1 MKKITLLCFLLCFA
15 AGFAQFSKTHYIPPV
30 SGADNQPARVQEQ
43 FLYIST
49 PSVNPVNFKIIQLG
63 SSTIIGTVSRD
74 TPYVLNIGSG
84 TDTQLH
90 TSRSLVNSIQSNKGY
105 VVEAEDMVYVSAR
118 LIAGNG
124 NHAGGIVSKGL
135 AALGTHFR
143 IGSFNNNGVDVAAYG
158 INHYTF
164 VSILATENNTLVQF
178 DDLRPNI
185 ELLNNESAGNSPGW
199 ITLNAGQSFVMAVEG
214 PHPQNR
220 DGLIGGLITS
230 DKPIAVNCGSFAGSN
245 ANQNLDLGFDQIVPV
260 ERTGTEYIFIK
271 STGADIVERVLLVAD
286 EDNTEVFLNGNAST
300 SPDYIINGGDYLD
313 LDGTD
318 YTANNNLYV
327 RASKKVFAYQSVGD
341 SSSPPGEYPNQKMF
355 FVPPLNCETPHVI
368 NNIPLID
375 KIGTR
380 TFTGRITL
388 VTETGSTLSFEID
401 GTPYSLG
408 ALMFIPGVTVNG
420 PTNVIGNANYET
432 YTIAGISG
440 NVAAHSTSQLYLA
453 SYGSDSNATFGGFYS
468 GFTFKPEISFTPLDV
483 TQVSCI
489 PNTSLS
495 VNSLSSFDVF
505 QWYFNGVDIP
515 GATASSYNPT
525 LPGYYYVKATIANC
539 GTTLV
544 SDEIP
549 ISSCPTDRDNDG
561 VNDSVDIDNDNDG
574 ITNCTESYGDYVFD
588 FTMPSPAVTPISV
601 GSYLNYYTKSL
612 TTHDASATGTFDGNA
627 NGFRSGISAGKGNFT
642 EMKLDFVQP
651 ISLRM
656 EYIASDP
663 AFTTHLINA
672 NAEFVLKCDITN
684 TITVINPSNQLLID
698 TNYDGIFESGITKF
712 SSFEVRFRLNGDL
725 SLMEGSGTFSFNV
738 FNTSQLVYKI
748 KNLSDTAEA
757 RGSFK
762 LIASCVPKN
771 SDNDAIPDQF
781 DLDSDHDGIPDNV
794 EAQGTAFVAWTPT
807 DTNGN
812 GLSDAYGSGIA
823 AADSDAD
830 GIPDY
835 LDLDSDNDGIYDQIE
850 AGSGAPDSNLDGMI
864 DLTIMAIDV
873 NGLSDHVETVSD
885 SGIINYTIADSD
897 GDNIPDYLEID
908 SDNDGCFD
916 AIEAGY
922 ADGDND
928 GIVGNTAPVVNTKGM
943 VTNAT
948 TGYTVPVNLNYTLG
962 APIAIVTQPS
972 NTTVCVTKN
981 ALFGI
986 ATDPVDSYKWQ
997 VLLSGTWTDISDNA
1011 TYSGS
1016 TTPTLQ
1022 ITGATMA
1029 LDGLQYRVRLDRIG
1043 NSCGLLSD
1051 IVSLTVYTLPVVT
1064 SPISL
1069 VQCDIDG
1076 NTNGITD
1083 VNLRQKE
1090 SFISPDSANEIFTYY
1105 TTQLAA
1111 ENADTNFAINTPTA
1125 YNTASTS
1132 VWTRVTNANGCWSVA
1147 KINVAV
1153 TGTNI
1158 PATFQRTFNEC
1169 DDFLDTNGNDNA
1181 NNDDRDGIATFDFS
1195 SVTSDILA
1203 LLPVSSGYSI
1213 KYYRN
1218 QADGA
1223 AETDPL
1229 GNSLEIVDIANYRN
1243 IGYPHTQQIWVRV
1256 ESDIDNSCFGLGPY
1270 VTLNVQPLPNI
1281 QPSNHAMICQN
1292 LPQNFVTID
1301 AGLPTDTDTS
1311 QFTYQWSTAGNPI
1324 PGGINYTLDVNTGGI
1339 YNVLV
1344 TSPFGCSR
1352 TQTVTVDTSDIAHV
1366 QNIEVVDLADI
1377 NSIAVTV
1384 TGSGD
1389 YVFSLDYPDSFQ
1401 QSSFF
1406 NDVTSGVHYVY
1417 IKDLK
1422 GCGLIGPIVAYVL
1435 GAPPFFSP
1443 NGDGYNDTWNL
1454 KGANADYNRNAT
1466 IFIFDRYGKFIKQ
1479 ISPVGIGWDG
1489 TFNDKPMPSDDYWYT
1504 IRLEDSRIIKGHF
1517 TLKR

>member
-1 MKKITLLCFLLCFA
+1 MKKITLLCFLLYFA

-30 SGADNQPARVQEQ
+30 AGSDNQASRAQDQ
-43 FLYIST
+43 YLYIST

-63 SSTIIGTVSRD
+63 SSTILGTVSRD
-74 TPYVLNIGSG
+74 VPYVLDIGSG
-84 TDTQLH
+84 VNTQLH
-90 TSRSLVNSIQSNKGY
+90 ASRSLVNSIMSNKGY

-143 IGSFNNNGVDVAAYG
+143 IGAFNNNGVDVAAYG
-158 INHYTF
+158 TNHYTF
-164 VSILATENNTLVQF
+164 ISVLATENNTLVQF

-185 ELLNNESAGNSPGW
+185 EPINNEFAGNSPAW
-199 ITLNAGQSFVMAVEG
+199 ITLNAGESFVMAVEG
-214 PHPQNR
+214 PHAPNR
-220 DGLIGGLITS
+220 DGLIGSLVTS

-245 ANQNLDLGFDQIVPV
+245 ANQNLDLGFDQIVSV

-271 STGADIVERVLLVAD
+271 STGQDIVERVLLVAD
-286 EDNTEVFLNGNAST
+286 EDNTEVFLNDNTTTA
-300 SPDYIINGGDYLD
+300 PDYIINAGDYLD
-313 LDGTD
+313 LDGIAYSVND
-318 YTANNNLYV
+318 NLYV
-327 RASKKVFAYQSVGD
+327 KTSKKVFAYQSIGD
-341 SSSPPGEYPNQKMF
+341 SSSPIGEFPNQKMF

-368 NNIPLID
+368 NNIPLIS

-388 VTETGSTLSFEID
+388 ITETGSTLNFEIN
-401 GTPYSLG
+401 GVPYSLG
-408 ALMFIPGVTVNG
+408 ALMFLPGVTVNG
-420 PTNVIGNANYET
+420 PTNVIGNTNYET
-432 YTIAGISG
+432 YTIAGLSG
-440 NVAAHSTSQLYLA
+440 NIAAYSTSQLYLA
-453 SYGSDSNATFGGFYS
+453 SYGSDAAATFGGFYS
-468 GFTFKPEISFTPLDV
+468 GFTFKPEISFTPLDL

-495 VNSLSSFDVF
+495 VNSLSAFDVF
-505 QWYFNGVDIP
+505 QWYFNGMDIP
-515 GATASSYNPT
+515 GATSSSYNPT
-525 LPGYYYVKATIANC
+525 LPGYYYVKATIADC
-539 GTTLV
+539 GTTLI

-549 ISSCPTDRDNDG
+549 ISSCPNDMD
-561 VNDSVDIDNDNDG
+561 NDSVNDNIDIDNDNDG
-574 ITNCTESYGDYVFD
+574 IPNCTESYGDYGFD
-588 FTMPSPAVTPISV
+588 FTTPSPTMMTISS
-601 GSYLNYYTKSL
+601 GNYFNSYIKTLDVQ
-612 TTHDASATGTFDGNA
+612 DASATGTFDGNA

-642 EMKLDFVQP
+642 EMKFNFTQP

-656 EYIASDP
+656 EYISDP
-663 AFTTHLINA
+663 TFATHLMNA
-672 NAEFVLKCDITN
+672 NAEFVLKCNITN
-684 TITVINPSNQLLID
+684 TITVLNPSNQLLID

-725 SLMEGSGTFSFNV
+725 PLMEGTGTFSFN
-738 FNTSQLVYKI
+738 THDASELVYRI

-762 LIASCVPKN
+762 LIATCLPKN
-771 SDNDAIPDQF
+771 SDIDAFPDQF
-781 DLDSDHDGIPDNV
+781 DLDSDHDGIPDNI
-794 EAQGTAFVAWTPT
+794 EAQGTAFVAWTST
-807 DTNGN
+807 DMNGD
-812 GLSDAYGSGIA
+812 GLSDAYGPGIVPV
-823 AADSDAD
+823 DSDTD
-830 GIPDY
+830 GVPNC
-835 LDLDSDNDGIYDQIE
+835 LDLDSDNDGIYDLIE
-850 AGSGAPDSNLDGMI
+850 AGSGANDNNLDGMV
-864 DLTIMAIDV
+864 DLSVLTVDV
-873 NGLSDHVETVSD
+873 NGLSDSVETASD
-885 SGIINYTIADSD
+885 SGIIDYTIADSD
-897 GDNIPDYLEID
+897 NDNIPDYLEID
-908 SDNDGCFD
+908 SDDDGCFD

-922 ADGDND
+922 DDGDND
-928 GIVGNTAPVVNTKGM
+928 GLLGNTAPMFNTSGM
-943 VTNAT
+943 VTNSA
-948 TGYTVPVNLNYTLG
+948 TGYTVPVNLNYMLG
-962 APIAIVTQPS
+962 APIVIVTQPVAA
-972 NTTVCVTKN
+972 TVCVSQNTI
-981 ALFGI
+981 LSI

-997 VLLSGTWTDISDNA
+997 VLLAGTWTDISDNT

-1022 ITGATMA
+1022 ITGATTA
-1029 LDGLQYRVRLDRIG
+1029 LDGLEYRVRLDRIG

-1051 IVSLTVYTLPVVT
+1051 AVALTVNILPVVT

-1090 SFISPDSANEIFTYY
+1090 NFISPDSANEIFTYY

-1111 ENADTNFAINTPTA
+1111 ENADPVFLITTPTA
-1125 YNTASTS
+1125 YNTASIS
-1132 VWTRVTNANGCWSVA
+1132 VWARVENANGCWSIA

-1169 DDFLDTNGNDNA
+1169 DDFLDTNGNNNA

-1195 SVTSDILA
+1195 SVTADILA
-1203 LLPVSSGYSI
+1203 LLPASSGYSI

-1229 GNSLEIVDIANYRN
+1229 GNSLEIADTANYRN
-1243 IGYPHTQQIWVRV
+1243 IGYPDTQQIWVRV

-1281 QPSNHAMICQN
+1281 QPADEAMICQN

-1311 QFTYQWSTAGNPI
+1311 QFTYQWSTGGNPI
-1324 PGGINYTLDVNTGGI
+1324 PGATAYTLDVNTGGI
-1339 YNVLV
+1339 YTVLV
-1344 TSPFGCSR
+1344 TSLFGCSR
-1352 TQTVTVDTSDIAHV
+1352 TQTVTVGTSDIAHI

-1377 NSIAVTV
+1377 NSIAVTIV
-1384 TGSGD
+1384 NSSGE
-1389 YVFSLDYPDSFQ
+1389 YVFSLDYPDTFQ

-1406 NDVTSGVHYVY
+1406 NDVAPGIHYIYV
-1417 IKDLK
+1417 KDLK
-1422 GCGLIGPIVAYVL
+1422 GCGIIGPIAVYVL

-1443 NGDGYNDTWNL
+1443 NADGYNDTWNL

-1466 IFIFDRYGKFIKQ
+1466 IYIFDRYGKLLKQ
-1479 ISPVGIGWDG
+1479 ISPVGAGWDG

-1504 IRLEDSRIIKGHF
+1504 IRLEDSRIVKGHF